1 MEILRVLGREIGG
14 ESEMGESFY
23 FLLLRWNFVIQKYM
37 FFFLIVNSRTSNL
50 LNITALRV
58 GTEELAAEFQVTEA
72 LEAVIPFLEGV

>member
-37 FFFLIVNSRTSNL
+37 FFLIVNSRTSNL

>member
-37 FFFLIVNSRTSNL
+37 FFLIVNSRTSNL
-50 LNITALRV
+50 LNITTLRV
-58 GTEELAAEFQVTEA
+58 GTEELIAEFQVMET
-72 LEAVIPFLEGV
+72 LEAVTPFLEGL